1 MADRIVKKTD
11 SFKFEL
17 PIATFRDA
25 GQLRFARK
33 RSVESPEG
41 FFFHLNNH
49 TEIYIF
55 LDGDAKFIVENN
67 IYELTRG
74 DIVLINPREVHKV
87 LLAEKCVYERAYLL
101 ISPHTFDA
109 MEIDP
114 TAAISSRLPGESN
127 LLSLPPE
134 MKEREY
140 QLIGAIDEALRAGDE
155 LKAFAH
161 SLLFLDLIREGLA
174 GSNPSRGVRS
184 EKTPELLKAI
194 FDYVSANAASIE
206 SIGEIAKAVGR
217 TPQYI
222 SGYFSGETGTTLQK
236 YIQAKRIALAKEM
249 LDKGADVTSVCYD
262 CGFNDCSYFIKV
274 FKNYVGV
281 TPFRYK
287 GGVRGEH
294 R

>member
-1 MADRIVKKTD
+1 MDYQIVKKTD
-11 SFKFEL
+11 NIKFER
-17 PIATFRDA
+17 PIPTFSGT
-25 GQLRFARK
+25 GQMRFARK
-33 RSVESPEG
+33 RSVESPEE

-101 ISPHTFDA
+101 ISPHTFDS

-114 TAAISSRLPGESN
+114 TASISSRLPGESN
-127 LLSLPPE
+127 LLSLPGE
-134 MKEREY
+134 KKEREFE
-140 QLIGAIDEALRAGDE
+140 LLEAIERSLCAGE
-155 LKAFAH
+155 KLKAFAH
-161 SLLFLDLIREGLA
+161 SLLFLDLIREGLS
-174 GSNPSRGVRS
+174 GLRPSREIKAG
-184 EKTPELLKAI
+184 KTPELLKEI
-194 FDYVSANAASIE
+194 FDYVATNAATIGSI
-206 SIGEIAKAVGR
+206 SEIAKAVGR

-222 SGYFSGETGTTLQK
+222 SSYFSGETGTTLQK

-274 FKNYVGV
+274 FRNHVGV

-287 GGVRGEH
+287 NQAWRE

>member
-1 MADRIVKKTD
+1 MAEQIVEKTD
-11 SFKFEL
+11 NFKFEQTI
-17 PIATFRDA
+17 PTFSDA

-55 LDGDAKFIVENN
+55 FDGDAKFIVENN

-87 LLAEKCVYERAYLL
+87 LLAGKCVYERAYLL

-127 LLSLPPE
+127 LLSLPDE
-134 MKEREY
+134 KKAREFR
-140 QLIGAIDEALRAGDE
+140 LIESIELSLKNGDK
-155 LKAFAH
+155 LKAFAY

-174 GSNPSRGVRS
+174 GQNPARGVRS
-184 EKTPELLKAI
+184 AGTPELLKEI
-194 FDYVSANAASIE
+194 FDYVSTNAATIG

-222 SGYFSGETGTTLQK
+222 SGYFSAETGTTLQK
-236 YIQAKRIALAKEM
+236 YIQAKRIALAKDM
-249 LDKGADVTSVCYD
+249 LDKGADVTRVCYD

-274 FKNYVGV
+274 FRNYVGV

-287 GGVRGEH
+287 GGAH